1 MSQDD
6 GSDGFEKAF
15 TVPRIET
22 LRLVLRAPRLSDLG
36 AYGAMWSDPD
46 VLRHIGGVP
55 LTRDAIW
62 ARFLRNRGHWM
73 TLNFGYWIMEDRA
86 SGRLA
91 GEVGFA
97 DFRRD
102 LPLDLTERLRDV
114 PESGWVLPTWAHGRG
129 LASEAARAIL
139 EWGDTE
145 RGWKRTFCTIN
156 ESNLA
161 SVRVAEKAGY
171 SETTRAPVKDTMTI
185 FLERIVGR
193 ASA

>member
-1 MSQDD
+1 VNADID
-6 GSDGFEKAF
+6 VEGLAAPALA
-15 TVPRIET
+15 VPRIET
-22 LRLVLRAPRLSDLG
+22 PRLVLRAHRLSDLD

-62 ARFLRNRGHWM
+62 ARFLRNRGHWI

-91 GEVGFA
+91 GEVGYA

-102 LPLDLTERLRDV
+102 WPLGLTERLRDV

-129 LASEAARAIL
+129 LASEAARAVL
-139 EWGDTE
+139 DWGEAE
-145 RGWKRTFCTIN
+145 RGWRRTFCTIN

-161 SVRVAEKAGY
+161 SVRVAEKVGY
-171 SETTRAPVKDTMTI
+171 GEIARAPVKDVMTI
-185 FLERIVGR
+185 FLERPVSW
-193 ASA
+193 AV